1 MPTNQ
6 KTSLGLNRWQG
17 TDKPMRSDFV
27 ADNDTLDAL
36 LTGHFADTDK
46 HLTDVDRLILN
57 GPVVGTYAGNGA
69 ASRTVTL
76 AFSPKAVLVFMA
88 DAPVQ
93 GYDSSRQC
101 RLENVG
107 FATQQGGT
115 RTLSLAG
122 AAMTVHQAQGTPAA
136 DGTAENLNRTAA
148 QYLYVAFR

>member
-27 ADNDTLDAL
+27 TDNDTLDAL

-76 AFSPKAVLVFMA
+76 AFPPKAVLVFMA

-93 GYDSSRQC
+93 GYDSNRQC

-115 RTLSLAG
+115 RTLALEG
-122 AAMTVHQAQGTPAA
+122 AVMTVHQAQGTPAA